1 MAFFITLQI
10 LFDLAV
16 VGYVIWSHF
25 YKEAESVT
33 DSWKKEWEAEK
44 QNYEQQVAMQLRSM
58 RLLTEQTK
66 KLMEEKS
73 WAMTAF
79 PVSQEETELK
89 QMVSEKT
96 AGAIPTL
103 TEFETQKERLKHET
117 PLDLKT
123 LLSEQLC

>member
-10 LFDLAV
+10 LFDFAV
-16 VGYVIWSHF
+16 VGYVVWSHF
-25 YKEAESVT
+25 YRKEESAS

-89 QMVSEKT
+89 QMVSEKPL
-96 AGAIPTL
+96 GAIPTL

-117 PLDLKT
+117 TLDLKT